1 MNWLRVIFYGLVSGL
16 AEFLPVSGKAHQVL
30 LGKLFGFRVSVPVLD
45 LFVHMGALLAVLLYC
60 SPMLLRLKRGQN
72 SRRRPGARRVHIVDY
87 DSRLIKTA
95 VVPLVIL
102 LALNL
107 TTSRT
112 VHLVHMAIFSVV
124 SGAFLFI
131 SEHMRHANKDA
142 RLMTGLDGI
151 VLGITGGLSFLPGF
165 SRNSAV
171 IAYATAR
178 GADRTHAI
186 NWALLLSIPALI
198 VLMVC
203 DLAAIFSGGAEAV
216 SFLIILQYILAAA
229 CAFVS
234 GYSSIRILHFFAVRT
249 VFTGFAYYCWGVSLF
264 SLFLYLIV

>member
-1 MNWLRVIFYGLVSGL
+1 MNWLRVILYGLVSGL
-16 AEFLPVSGKAHQVL
+16 AEFLPVSGRAHQVL
-30 LGKLFGFRVSVPVLD
+30 LGKLFGFDGSVPVLD
-45 LFVHMGALLAVLLYC
+45 LFVHLGALLAVLLYC

-72 SRRRPGARRVHIVDY
+72 SRRRPGSRRVHIVDY

-107 TTSRT
+107 ATAGAFNL
-112 VHLVHMAIFSVV
+112 VHLALFSVV
-124 SGAFLFI
+124 TGVVIFI

-151 VLGITGGLSFLPGF
+151 VLGIAGGLSFLPGF
-165 SRNSAV
+165 SRNGAV
-171 IAYATAR
+171 ISYATAR

-186 NWALLLSIPALI
+186 NWALLLSIPALL
-198 VLMVC
+198 VLIVC
-203 DLAAIFSGGAEAV
+203 DFAAIFSGRAEAV
-216 SFLIILQYILAAA
+216 SFLIVLQYILAAA
-229 CAFVS
+229 GAFAGAYS
-234 GYSSIRILHFFAVRT
+234 GVRMLRFLAVRT

-264 SLFLYLIV
+264 SLFLYLIA